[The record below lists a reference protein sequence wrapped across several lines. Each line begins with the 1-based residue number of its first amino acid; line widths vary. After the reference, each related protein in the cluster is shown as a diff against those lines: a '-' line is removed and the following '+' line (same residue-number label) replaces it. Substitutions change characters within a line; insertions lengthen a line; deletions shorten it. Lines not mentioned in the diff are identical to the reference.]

1 MSYIKHLETAAIDL
15 LEIYEIDEPP
25 IPIETMLRN
34 PRDNMWKQ
42 VDINQLS
49 GTFLSIKDQ
58 FSPRM
63 SLARLLVR
71 HIVKSDWGRE
81 RELEAI
87 FVEDEELLHA
97 FARMLIMPAPMVEK
111 LSSGARNPMAISL
124 KFEVPEDDARIRLSE
139 LAHNE

>member
-1 MSYIKHLETAAIDL
+1 MSHIKHLETAAINL
-15 LEIYEIDEPP
+15 LEIHEVSEPP
-25 IPIETMLRN
+25 IPIETMLRS
-34 PRDNMWKQ
+34 PKDEMWKQ

-63 SLARLLVR
+63 SLTRLLVR
-71 HIVKSDWGRE
+71 HIVKSEWGKE
-81 RELEAI
+81 RKLESI
-87 FVEDEELLHA
+87 FIEDEELLHA
-97 FARMLIMPAPMVEK
+97 FARMLIMPASMIEK

-139 LAHNE
+139 LAQSE

>member
-1 MSYIKHLETAAIDL
+1 MSHIKHLETAAIEL
-15 LEIYEIDEPP
+15 LEIFEIDKPP

-34 PRDNMWKQ
+34 PKNDMWKQ

-49 GTFLSIKDQ
+49 GTFLSVRDQ

-71 HIVKSDWGRE
+71 HVAASDWGKE
-81 RELEAI
+81 RKLPQI
-87 FVEDEELLHA
+87 FIEDEELLRA
-97 FARMLIMPAPMVEK
+97 FARMLIMPGPMIEE
-111 LSSGARNPMAISL
+111 LTTGARNPIAVSL

-139 LAHNE
+139 LHAE